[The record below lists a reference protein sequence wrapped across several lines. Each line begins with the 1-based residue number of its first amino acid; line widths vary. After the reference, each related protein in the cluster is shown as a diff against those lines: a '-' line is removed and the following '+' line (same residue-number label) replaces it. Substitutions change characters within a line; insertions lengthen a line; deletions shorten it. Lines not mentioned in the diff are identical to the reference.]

1 MSRLLL
7 AEGSAQNTGKAEQ
20 RRAAT
25 GQTIGPAV
33 GADQLALDA
42 KRSRLKRNKI
52 NVFESRAINRLAK
65 HACLSRQ
72 HQEKNQDK

>member
-1 MSRLLL
+1 
-7 AEGSAQNTGKAEQ
+7 
-20 RRAAT
+20 
-25 GQTIGPAV
+25 
-33 GADQLALDA
+33 
-42 KRSRLKRNKI
+42 LKRNKI